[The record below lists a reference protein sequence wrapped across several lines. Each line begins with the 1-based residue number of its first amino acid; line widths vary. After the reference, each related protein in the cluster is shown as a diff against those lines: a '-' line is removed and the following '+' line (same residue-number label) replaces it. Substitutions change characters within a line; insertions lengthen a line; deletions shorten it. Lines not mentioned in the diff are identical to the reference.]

1 MDNRRLTLTI
11 QPFFSDTQKIVND
24 IILINNDKMLN
35 NEKKIAKTF
44 TH

>member
-1 MDNRRLTLTI
+1 MNNRKRTLTI
-11 QPFFSDTQKIVND
+11 QPFFSDTQKTVHD